1 MTRANNKSVV
11 TGMVAALL
19 LASGLAGAQERIG
32 EALFVNG
39 ISTAQ
44 RPGEAARFLA
54 KGDAI
59 TQGDVI
65 NTGGRG
71 FAVIGLE
78 DGTKMTLRPN
88 TSFAIDKFS
97 QKPNE
102 ENLLMRLLRGGLRAV
117 TGVIAKRSSEAVKI
131 NTTTA
136 TIGIRGTE
144 FDARLCGADCR
155 DEAKRAKPVPPVASA
170 DAAVARVA
178 RVSGSAL
185 AVSSSGEA
193 RQLSQGA
200 ALFNGET
207 VRTAAGA
214 YAVLAFRDQ
223 SKVTVVEKSEM
234 KLANVGFGAGQPD
247 TGAFVVRL
255 VQGGLRALTGLLG
268 RRDPRAVKFET
279 VVATIGIRGTGVDIR
294 LASHCFEVAA
304 SAPPPSPPPR
314 PRGSKSKKAAAAPT
328 ALPPTKVCA
337 DDSAYAYTWDG
348 AVGIEGGGGDQ
359 VVEKERAGVFNPRR
373 GKPELLAEVPAFFLD
388 EVAPRP
394 DQVDVDFQQLFGMT
408 EIDGTPDGLY
418 VGVRKGHVDITAA
431 GGRVDL
437 GPWETGILA
446 DGSTTPVRAAQ
457 NPGFL
462 FNDPYPTPDVAS
474 EQTLRLIEL
483 ISPGGEP
490 GVGICEMYK

>member
-1 MTRANNKSVV
+1 MTRTNKKWAAR
-11 TGMVAALL
+11 GMAAALL
-19 LASGLAGAQERIG
+19 LAGGLAGAQERIG

-39 ISTAQ
+39 VSTAQ

-102 ENLLMRLLRGGLRAV
+102 ESMLMRLLRGGLRAI
-117 TGVIAKRSSEAVKI
+117 TGAIGKRSSEAVKI

-155 DEAKRAKPVPPVASA
+155 DEATRAKPVAAGA
-170 DAAVARVA
+170 DTSVARVA
-178 RVSGSAL
+178 KLSGSVL
-185 AVSSSGEA
+185 AVGTTGEA

-200 ALFNGET
+200 SLFNGEL

-214 YAVLAFRDQ
+214 YAVLAFRDH

-234 KLANVGFGAGQPD
+234 KLENVGFAAGQPD
-247 TGAFVVRL
+247 SGSFVVRL

-268 RRDPRAVKFET
+268 KRDPRAVRFET

-294 LASHCFEVAA
+294 LASHCFELAA
-304 SAPPPSPPPR
+304 SAPPAPPPAP
-314 PRGSKSKKAAAAPT
+314 PRGSKGKKAAAPPT
-328 ALPPTKVCA
+328 PLPPTPTKVCA

-348 AVGIEGGGGDQ
+348 AVGIEAGGGDQ
-359 VVEKERAGVFNPRR
+359 SVEKDRAGVFNPRR

-394 DQVDVDFQQLFGMT
+394 DQVDVDFEQLFGVAH
-408 EIDGTPDGLY
+408 IDPLPDGLY

-431 GGRVDL
+431 GGVVDL

-446 DGSTTPVRAAQ
+446 DGSIVPRRAE

-474 EQTLRLIEL
+474 EQTFRLIEL